1 MINSITANEIKT
13 RGVSAITEA
22 TKNGQEVFIS
32 VRGKN
37 RYVVLSID
45 TYNHLR
51 KCELEAA
58 LIETHNDLKSGNY
71 ITESINNH
79 IQRIKN
85 T

>member
-1 MINSITANEIKT
+1 MIKIITANEIKT

-22 TKNGQEVFIS
+22 TENGQEVFIS

-37 RYVVLSID
+37 RYVVLSMD

-51 KCELEAA
+51 ECELEAA
-58 LIETHNDLKSGNY
+58 LIETRNDLKSGNY
-71 ITESINNH
+71 ITESINDH

>member
-1 MINSITANEIKT
+1 MIKIITANEIKT

-22 TKNGQEVFIS
+22 TENGQEVFIS

-37 RYVVLSID
+37 RYVVLSMD

-51 KCELEAA
+51 ECELEAA
-58 LIETHNDLKSGNY
+58 LIETRNNLKSGNY
-71 ITESINNH
+71 ITESINDH

>member
-22 TKNGQEVFIS
+22 TENGQEVFIS

-37 RYVVLSID
+37 RYVVLSMD

-51 KCELEAA
+51 ECELEAA
-58 LIETHNDLKSGNY
+58 LIETRNDLKSGNY
-71 ITESINNH
+71 ITESINDH

>member
-22 TKNGQEVFIS
+22 TENGQEVFIS

-37 RYVVLSID
+37 RYVVLSMD

-51 KCELEAA
+51 ECELEAA
-58 LIETHNDLKSGNY
+58 LIETRNNLKSGNY
-71 ITESINNH
+71 ITESINDH

>member
-1 MINSITANEIKT
+1 MIKIITANEIKT

-22 TKNGQEVFIS
+22 TENGQEAFIS

-51 KCELEAA
+51 ECELEAA
-58 LIETHNDLKSGNY
+58 LIETRNNLKSGNY
-71 ITESINNH
+71 ITESINDH